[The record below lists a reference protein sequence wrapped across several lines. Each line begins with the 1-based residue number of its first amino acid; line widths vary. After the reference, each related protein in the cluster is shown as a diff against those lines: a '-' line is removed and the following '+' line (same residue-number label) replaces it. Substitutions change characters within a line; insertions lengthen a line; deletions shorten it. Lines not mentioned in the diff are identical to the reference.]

1 MDQQSSIDACI
12 AEARSYIGVKWRH
25 RGRSRF
31 AIDCIGLLVRA
42 CAAGGIQMRDRIDY
56 GREPWKDGLEREMRE
71 HFGEPVDDMRP
82 GDVVLMRWDERPEPC
97 HVGIIGSD
105 PYGLTLIHSYSMISV
120 TEHGID
126 DAWRKRIVMVFR
138 PWPR

>member
-1 MDQQSSIDACI
+1 
-12 AEARSYIGVKWRH
+12 
-25 RGRSRF
+25 
-31 AIDCIGLLVRA
+31 
-42 CAAGGIQMRDRIDY
+42 MRDRVDY

-71 HFGEPVDDMRP
+71 HFGEPVNDLAA

-105 PYGLTLIHSYSMISV
+105 QYGLTLIHSYSMISV

-138 PWPR
+138 PWHR